1 MNHPKENHLDPLR
14 VLAMIHAMIEESI
27 YHTETFSHTLNVHHN
42 DKAAKVFR
50 LICEQ
55 FKKEQIIVLNGT
67 LNVDLPTLPP
77 WEVPYTEYI
86 HPSSVLIHAN
96 YLMTESE
103 AWGLMF
109 EMIEIHKRFYTFLC
123 KENSE
128 NTLFSVVDL
137 LVNYC
142 NDCGEKNKRLE
153 AKAETKW
160 SKSGEDIDI
169 ISLHSNEGGLW

>member
-1 MNHPKENHLDPLR
+1 MNHPKEQHLDPLW
-14 VLAMIHAMIEESI
+14 VLAMIHTMIEESI
-27 YHTETFSHTLNVHHN
+27 YHTETFAHTLNVHHN

-55 FKKEQIIVLNGT
+55 FKAEQGIVLNGT
-67 LNVDLPTLPP
+67 LNVDLPTIPP
-77 WEVPYTEYI
+77 WEEPYTEYI

-96 YLMTESE
+96 YLMTESQ
-103 AWGLMF
+103 AWRLMH
-109 EMIEIHKRFYTFLC
+109 EMIEIHKRFYTFLS

-128 NTLFSVVDL
+128 DTLFSVIDQL
-137 LVNYC
+137 ANYC

-153 AKAETKW
+153 AKAETNR
-160 SKSGEDIDI
+160 SKSSEDIDI

>member
-27 YHTETFSHTLNVHHN
+27 YHTETFAHTLNVHHN

-55 FKKEQIIVLNGT
+55 FKAELGIVLNGM
-67 LNVDLPTLPP
+67 LNVDLPTIPP

-96 YLMTESE
+96 YLMTEFE
-103 AWGLMF
+103 AWGLMY
-109 EMIEIHKRFYTFLC
+109 EMIEIHKRFYTFLSN
-123 KENSE
+123 ENSE
-128 NTLFSVVDL
+128 DTLFSVIDQL
-137 LVNYC
+137 ANYC

-153 AKAETKW
+153 AKAEKKR
-160 SKSGEDIDI
+160 SKSSEDIDI
-169 ISLHSNEGGLW
+169 IALHSNEGGLW

>member
-14 VLAMIHAMIEESI
+14 VLSMIHTMIEESI
-27 YHTETFSHTLNVHHN
+27 YHTETFAYTLNVHHN
-42 DKAAKVFR
+42 DKAAKVFH

-55 FKKEQIIVLNGT
+55 FKAEQGIVLNCM
-67 LNVDLPTLPP
+67 LNVDLPTIPP
-77 WEVPYTEYI
+77 WEVPYVGYI
-86 HPSSVLIHAN
+86 HPSSVLINAN

-103 AWGLMF
+103 AWGLMR
-109 EMIEIHKRFYTFLC
+109 ELIEIHNRFYRFLS
-123 KENSE
+123 KENCE
-128 NTLFSVVDL
+128 GTIFSVVDQ

-153 AKAETKW
+153 AKAETKR
-160 SKSGEDIDI
+160 SKSMEDLDI

>member
-1 MNHPKENHLDPLR
+1 MNRPKENHLDPLR
-14 VLAMIHAMIEESI
+14 ALAMIHTMIEESI
-27 YHTETFSHTLNVHHN
+27 YHTETFAYTLNVHHN
-42 DKAAKVFR
+42 DKAAKVFH

-55 FKKEQIIVLNGT
+55 FKAEQGIVLNGT
-67 LNVDLPTLPP
+67 LNVDLPTIPP
-77 WEVPYTEYI
+77 WEVPYAG
-86 HPSSVLIHAN
+86 SSVLINAN

-103 AWGLMF
+103 AWGLMR
-109 EMIEIHKRFYTFLC
+109 EMNEIHKRFYKSLC

-128 NTLFSVVDL
+128 DTIFSVIEQ

-153 AKAETKW
+153 AKAETKR
-160 SKSGEDIDI
+160 SKSLEDLDI